1 MSWYLCR
8 YKGKVPPLLKV
19 CLCLKCNLA
28 PLGHLST
35 YGFTFMQSKLQTRYS
50 DQELEEFQ
58 SIIEGK
64 LSDARQQLDFYLQ
77 QLAEQTNSED
87 GKVRGLDDG
96 TTTMANEDTHNLA
109 NRQRKLV
116 QHLENALLRIENK
129 VYGVCRVT
137 GKLISKERLRIV
149 PHTTL
154 SIHAKQNR

>member
-1 MSWYLCR
+1 MTASVS
-8 YKGKVPPLLKV
+8 GS
-19 CLCLKCNLA
+19 A
-28 PLGHLST
+28 
-35 YGFTFMQSKLQTRYS
+35 TFHTRTIVFFQTRNHIYAMQSSEQTRYS
-50 DQELEEFQ
+50 DAELAEFRA
-58 SIIEGK
+58 IIDEK
-64 LSDARQQLDFYLQ
+64 LNVAKEQLNFYLS

-116 QHLENALLRIENK
+116 QHLENALLRINNK
-129 VYGVCRVT
+129 VYGICRIT
-137 GKLISKERLRIV
+137 GKLIAKERLRIV

>member
-1 MSWYLCR
+1 MAS
-8 YKGKVPPLLKV
+8 
-19 CLCLKCNLA
+19 NI
-28 PLGHLST
+28 
-35 YGFTFMQSKLQTRYS
+35 QSRYS
-50 DQELEEFQ
+50 DAELAEFQ
-58 SIIEGK
+58 QIIESK
-64 LSDARQQLDFYLQ
+64 LAEARKQLEFYLQ
-77 QLAEQTNSED
+77 QLAEQTNGED

-137 GKLISKERLRIV
+137 GKLISKERLRVV

>member
-1 MSWYLCR
+1 
-8 YKGKVPPLLKV
+8 
-19 CLCLKCNLA
+19 
-28 PLGHLST
+28 
-35 YGFTFMQSKLQTRYS
+35 MQTKEQTRYS
-50 DQELEEFQ
+50 DEELKEFHT
-58 SIIEGK
+58 IITEK
-64 LSDARQQLDFYLQ
+64 LADARTQLDFHLQ
-77 QLAEQTNSED
+77 QLAERASNED

-96 TTTMANEDTHNLA
+96 TTSMANEDMHNMA

-129 VYGVCRVT
+129 VYGICRLS

>member
-1 MSWYLCR
+1 MASN
-8 YKGKVPPLLKV
+8 V
-19 CLCLKCNLA
+19 
-28 PLGHLST
+28 
-35 YGFTFMQSKLQTRYS
+35 QSRYS
-50 DQELEEFQ
+50 DEELAEFRE
-58 SIIEGK
+58 IIEKK
-64 LSDARQQLDFYLQ
+64 LADAQQQLDFYLQ
-77 QLAEQTNSED
+77 RLAEQTNSED

>member
-1 MSWYLCR
+1 MVATTLDE
-8 YKGKVPPLLKV
+8 L
-19 CLCLKCNLA
+19 
-28 PLGHLST
+28 
-35 YGFTFMQSKLQTRYS
+35 FTFMPDALTFMVSNTQSRYS
-50 DQELEEFQ
+50 EQELAEFRA
-58 SIIEGK
+58 IIEGK
-64 LSDARQQLDFYLQ
+64 LEEARKQLNYYLN
-77 QLAEQTNSED
+77 QLAEQTNGED

-96 TTTMANEDTHNLA
+96 TTTMANENTHNLA

-116 QHLENALLRIENK
+116 QHLENAILRIENK

>member
-1 MSWYLCR
+1 
-8 YKGKVPPLLKV
+8 
-19 CLCLKCNLA
+19 
-28 PLGHLST
+28 
-35 YGFTFMQSKLQTRYS
+35 MQTKEQTRYS
-50 DQELEEFQ
+50 DEELKEFHT
-58 SIIEGK
+58 IITEK
-64 LSDARQQLDFYLQ
+64 LTGARTQLDFHLQ
-77 QLAEQTNSED
+77 QLAERANNED

-96 TTTMANEDTHNLA
+96 TTSMANEDMHNMA

-129 VYGVCRVT
+129 VYGICRLS

>member
-1 MSWYLCR
+1 MVVSCAANEKFWLSIYLHHQISPF
-8 YKGKVPPLLKV
+8 KGYLFYHTLYLMV
-19 CLCLKCNLA
+19 
-28 PLGHLST
+28 SIT
-35 YGFTFMQSKLQTRYS
+35 QSRYS
-50 DQELEEFQ
+50 DEELNEFQ
-58 SIIEGK
+58 LIIEGK
-64 LSDARQQLDFYLQ
+64 LLEARKQLDFYLQ

-87 GKVRGLDDG
+87 GKIRGLDDG